1 MTVMERKDI
10 YANIGLLATQF
21 AAIEQLV
28 HDILVKIIVRNAHE
42 ISDMFG
48 ITIIEN
54 QTLGKRLG
62 LLKKLNRF
70 DNDYTERIGDLV
82 ESIEPKISIR
92 NYFIHGVWSIKENS
106 ILIENKKLKYTK
118 LEDGQMW
125 RYGGAKSVQ
134 QEELNQ
140 LNPDLGV
147 IIENAKRILTDIE
160 NYGFEP

>member
-1 MTVMERKDI
+1 MDRKDI

-48 ITIIEN
+48 ITILEN

-70 DNDYTERIGDLV
+70 DNDYTERIVDLV

-92 NYFIHGVWSIKENS
+92 NYFIHGVWSIEENS
-106 ILIENKKLKYTK
+106 IVIENKKLKYTK
-118 LEDGQMW
+118 LDDRQEW

-134 QEELNQ
+134 QEELKQ
-140 LNPDLGV
+140 LNAELGS
-147 IIENAKRILTDIE
+147 IIEDAKRILADIE